1 MRDRTR
7 SERNWHT
14 PEPHRSP
21 DEGVRADGGVEDTFR
36 ASPPAPPAGS
46 ESFHDELPP
55 GSGYGVGGG
64 RGFDPAMRQGAR
76 GNRAERFTGEGERQ
90 DRESWSRARPRRPRG
105 PQDPEWRTGERGQTR
120 ARGHD
125 WGRPVSGGHSA
136 QPRGNEWYG
145 SDEGQEE
152 DNIPPNAPRTAGF
165 GWGGA
170 PTGYGEWGGL
180 QNGPFRAEPGHG
192 GYGGQW
198 GSPSG
203 THQGNRDWNREHG
216 MRGGE
221 PWTVPGPH
229 TGRGPQGYE
238 RSDQA
243 ILEDVCERL
252 TRHGEVDASD
262 ITVRCEQR
270 EVTLEGTV
278 EDRRAKRLAEDT
290 AESVFGVRDVQNRLR
305 IRDREDMRA
314 ADGSEAPAQ
323 TPEPESPRRQRRRK

>member
-1 MRDRTR
+1 MRDRNR
-7 SERNWHT
+7 NERNGHT
-14 PEPHRSP
+14 AEPHRSP
-21 DEGVRADGGVEDTFR
+21 DEGARADGGAEDAFR
-36 ASPPAPPAGS
+36 AGQPAPPAGS
-46 ESFHDELPP
+46 DSVHDELPP
-55 GSGYGVGGG
+55 GSGYGVG
-64 RGFDPAMRQGAR
+64 GFDPAMRQGAR
-76 GNRAERFTGEGERQ
+76 GNRAERFTAEAGGQ
-90 DRESWSRARPRRPRG
+90 DRDSWSRARPRRPRG
-105 PQDPEWRTGERGQTR
+105 PQDPEWRTGGRDRTR

-125 WGRPVSGGHSA
+125 WGRPAWGGHVA
-136 QPRGNEWYG
+136 EPRGNEWYG
-145 SDEGQEE
+145 SGDGPEE
-152 DNIPPNAPRTAGF
+152 DTIPSNPPRSAGF

-203 THQGNRDWNREHG
+203 TRQGGRDWNREHG

-305 IRDREDMRA
+305 IRDREDARGTLESGQSPE
-314 ADGSEAPAQ
+314 AD
-323 TPEPESPRRQRRRK
+323 SPRPRRRK